1 MSLITIIEFY
11 DEEIDPVIL
20 EDVTR
25 DEAISLAR
33 ELSERGQVV
42 ISITDYKFKEQ
53 WHDSVEEVE
62 VSKQEVLNQEEK
74 EV

>member
-1 MSLITIIEFY
+1 MSLITIIEFQH
-11 DEEIDPVIL
+11 EEIEPVIL
-20 EDVTR
+20 EGVSR

-33 ELSERGQVV
+33 EFEARGSAVL
-42 ISITDYKFKEQ
+42 SITDYKFSEKWQ
-53 WHDSVEEVE
+53 DSVEEVE